1 MTKPN
6 TLKTWMVAA
15 SVDEQDALAKLAG
28 TTRGTL
34 YQYVGNRKP
43 SAERAIALEEASK
56 EMSKR
61 TKGRLPIM
69 YRTDL
74 ATACSQCQF
83 ARKCIG
89 PKSEFEI
96 VGEGK

>member
-1 MTKPN
+1 MKPN
-6 TLKTWMVAA
+6 AMKIWMENATTA
-15 SVDEQDALAKLAG
+15 EQKEMAG
-28 TTRGTL
+28 MVGSSRGYL
-34 YQYVGNRKP
+34 YHIAGGFRQA
-43 SAERAIALEEASK
+43 SAELAAKIEEASK

-89 PKSEFEI
+89 PRSEFEI